1 MAGEIGVRAIGE
13 CPESETDAQRKT
25 WRFRLESWIWRSR
38 SRPSRPFPGSKWSC
52 LLLRPVLQDALSEVT
67 NICAPLTLRVL
78 LDDFTA
84 FMNGR
89 NKEFVEMAE
98 KVLRKLER
106 EVEEKGLKLAI
117 TEGKGAR
124 QSLPAS
130 IWKKC
135 FRNAATK
142 KKLFWQRMWKRWEW
156 TGERGPSS
164 WERRRRREERR
175 AMSDFRFLRR
185 NGEFQKI
192 YGNWSEEVVEDGFGS
207 CDRTGRTSR
216 WLRAFRNADIE
227 EADGSSSR
235 KGGVGFVISL
245 HKFPLW
251 PRLLGKMGGSGWGN
265 GEKSS

>member
-1 MAGEIGVRAIGE
+1 M
-13 CPESETDAQRKT
+13 
-25 WRFRLESWIWRSR
+25 
-38 SRPSRPFPGSKWSC
+38 
-52 LLLRPVLQDALSEVT
+52 LQDALIEVT

-130 IWKKC
+130 IWKKG

-142 KKLFWQRMWKRWEW
+142 KEVVLATNVETLGVDGRTRTKQLGAKEKA
-156 TGERGPSS
+156 
-164 WERRRRREERR
+164 RRKKC
-175 AMSDFRFLRR
+175 DVRFPIFKR